1 MATCREV
8 EHLVTQYLDG
18 EASPPDRARVDAH
31 LATCPLCRQR
41 AEAESSAREVLRAR
55 CKTLNRTSAPA
66 GLHSRCA
73 AELRAS
79 TVTGWIPAS
88 WQARA
93 LPMAVAAT
101 VILAAGGL
109 AFWLSDRSATL
120 LAAQLTTD
128 HVRCFEYVG
137 VPVNIEP
144 RKIEASLADRY
155 GWQMRVPP
163 GSSQEGLQLLSVRR
177 CNYSDG
183 DVAHLMYRHQ
193 GRDVSLF
200 VVPKKREAFHEI
212 KVMGHEALVWS
223 QGGQT
228 YLLVA
233 RETRP
238 ELEHLASYV
247 RTCTK

>member
-8 EHLVTQYLDG
+8 EHLVTRYVDG

-31 LATCPLCRQR
+31 LATCPPCRHR
-41 AEAESSAREVLRAR
+41 VEAESTARDVLRAR
-55 CKTLNRTSAPA
+55 CKTLNRTSAPTA
-66 GLHSRCA
+66 LHSRCA
-73 AELRAS
+73 AELRS
-79 TVTGWIPAS
+79 QVTGWIPPS
-88 WQARA
+88 VKARA

-101 VILAAGGL
+101 VMLAAGGL
-109 AFWLSDRSATL
+109 AFWLSDRSATV
-120 LAAQLTTD
+120 LAAQLTVD
-128 HVRCFEYVG
+128 HVRCFEVTG
-137 VPVNIEP
+137 APVNIEP
-144 RKIEASLADRY
+144 REIEARLADRY

-163 GSSQEGLQLLSVRR
+163 GSSQEGLQLITARR
-177 CNYSDG
+177 CSYSDG

-212 KVMGHEALVWS
+212 KVMGHEALMWS
-223 QGGQT
+223 ERGQT
-228 YLLVA
+228 YILVA